1 MAADKGHVDAVNL
14 LVELGG
20 TNELDR
26 RTQNNSTPFIIAA
39 MFGQVAVLRAMHA
52 KGGNLDQ
59 QNEDGNFP
67 IHLAAWKGHV
77 ETVKVLVSFDGVQML
92 SNKNNAGK
100 TPLDMAQS
108 DEMRKLLKQL
118 NWQRVTT

>member
-1 MAADKGHVDAVNL
+1 M
-14 LVELGG
+14 ELGG
-20 TNELDR
+20 HKELHKRNEK
-26 RTQNNSTPFIIAA
+26 NSTPFHIAA
-39 MFGQVAVLRAMHA
+39 LTGQVAVLKAMHA